1 MGEKKYYWLKLQ
13 NDFFSHKEIKKL
25 RKIAGGDTYTVIY
38 LKMLLVSLKNDGRL
52 FYDGVEETFSEE
64 LALDLDE
71 EKDNVDVT
79 LKFLMVHGLIEETSQ
94 NQFSLP
100 GTINAIGA
108 ETSGNIRV
116 KRHREK
122 LKALQCNDSVTSM
135 KRIVNGE
142 KEKDLEIDKDKDI
155 DKEKEYIPPEIL
167 QIPDRIPYKKI
178 VDAFN
183 EICTSLLPIQK
194 LSDNRKSVIKAR
206 YKDLDYSMDKVK
218 EYFTKVQA
226 SDFLT
231 GKVEREGKRPF
242 KANFDWVIKSA
253 NFIKVIEGNY
263 DNKKQATIPNRP
275 LTAKELTEYAKDK
288 YFI

>member
-38 LKMLLVSLKNDGRL
+38 LKMLLVSLKNDGCL
-52 FYDGVEETFSEE
+52 FYDGVEETFAEE
-64 LALDLDE
+64 LALELDE

-100 GTINAIGA
+100 GTVNAIGA

-122 LKALQCNDSVTSM
+122 LKALQCNASVTPM

-142 KEKDLEIDKDKDI
+142 KEKDLEKEI
-155 DKEKEYIPPEIL
+155 DKEKNMSRPKKTKHKYGQYENVLLTDEDLEKLKIEFSDWSERIERLSEYMASKGEA
-167 QIPDRIPYKKI
+167 YK
-178 VDAFN
+178 N
-183 EICTSLLPIQK
+183 HL
-194 LSDNRKSVIKAR
+194 
-206 YKDLDYSMDKVK
+206 
-218 EYFTKVQA
+218 
-226 SDFLT
+226 
-231 GKVEREGKRPF
+231 
-242 KANFDWVIKSA
+242 
-253 NFIKVIEGNY
+253 
-263 DNKKQATIPNRP
+263 ATIRSWSRREQKIIP
-275 LTAKELTEYAKDK
+275 KEPQTQQDLMKEIVKNGG
-288 YFI
+288 

>member
-38 LKMLLVSLKNDGRL
+38 LKMLLVSLKNDGCL

-64 LALDLDE
+64 LALELDE

-100 GTINAIGA
+100 GTVNAIGA

-122 LKALQCNDSVTSM
+122 LKALQCNDSVTPM

-142 KEKDLEIDKDKDI
+142 IDIELDTEIDIKKDVPKNLIEEYTDNEKLRNTLKEFVSMRKKMKPGI
-155 DKEKEYIPPEIL
+155 TDYGLKLILTKLDKIS
-167 QIPDRIPYKKI
+167 
-178 VDAFN
+178 N
-183 EICTSLLPIQK
+183 G
-194 LSDNRKSVIKAR
+194 SDVIKVKILEQSIMGS
-206 YKDLDYSMDKVK
+206 YKGVFPIK
-218 EYFTKVQA
+218 EA
-226 SDFLT
+226 ESN
-231 GKVEREGKRPF
+231 GKPTTTR
-242 KANFDWVIKSA
+242 N
-253 NFIKVIEGNY
+253 
-263 DNKKQATIPNRP
+263 
-275 LTAKELTEYAKDK
+275 TEPAPIADK
-288 YFI
+288 YKNFYK

>member
-38 LKMLLVSLKNDGRL
+38 LKMLLVSLKNDGCL
-52 FYDGVEETFSEE
+52 FYDGVEETFAEE
-64 LALDLDE
+64 LALELDE

-100 GTINAIGA
+100 GTVNAIGA

-122 LKALQCNDSVTSM
+122 LKALQCNDSVTPM

-142 KEKDLEIDKDKDI
+142 KEKDLEKEI
-155 DKEKEYIPPEIL
+155 DKEKNMSRPKKTKHKYGQYENVLLTDEDLEKLKIEFSDWSERIERLSEYMASKGET
-167 QIPDRIPYKKI
+167 YK
-178 VDAFN
+178 N
-183 EICTSLLPIQK
+183 HL
-194 LSDNRKSVIKAR
+194 
-206 YKDLDYSMDKVK
+206 
-218 EYFTKVQA
+218 
-226 SDFLT
+226 
-231 GKVEREGKRPF
+231 
-242 KANFDWVIKSA
+242 
-253 NFIKVIEGNY
+253 
-263 DNKKQATIPNRP
+263 ATIRSWSRREQKII
-275 LTAKELTEYAKDK
+275 TKEPQTQQELIEYAKDK
-288 YFI
+288 YFIG

>member
-122 LKALQCNDSVTSM
+122 LKALQCNDSVTPM

-142 KEKDLEIDKDKDI
+142 KEKDLEIDLDKDN
-155 DKEKEYIPPEIL
+155 KTLLVAPENTEQPNEPENEEK
-167 QIPDRIPYKKI
+167 
-178 VDAFN
+178 F
-183 EICTSLLPIQK
+183 
-194 LSDNRKSVIKAR
+194 
-206 YKDLDYSMDKVK
+206 
-218 EYFTKVQA
+218 
-226 SDFLT
+226 
-231 GKVEREGKRPF
+231 
-242 KANFDWVIKSA
+242 
-253 NFIKVIEGNY
+253 
-263 DNKKQATIPNRP
+263 P
-275 LTAKELTEYAKDK
+275 LTEFVETCINYLNNKAGTHYKATTPKTVRLIQSRLNEGFAPTDFQRVIDIKCKKWLGDK
-288 YFI
+288 QMQQYLRPETLFGTKFESYLNEKVGT

>member
-38 LKMLLVSLKNDGRL
+38 LKMLLVSLKNDGCL
-52 FYDGVEETFSEE
+52 FYDGVEETFAEE
-64 LALDLDE
+64 LALELDE

-100 GTINAIGA
+100 GTVNAIGA

-122 LKALQCNDSVTSM
+122 LKALQCNDSVTPM

-142 KEKDLEIDKDKDI
+142 KEKDLEKEI
-155 DKEKEYIPPEIL
+155 DKEKNMSRPKKTKHKYGQYENVLLTDEDLEKLKIEFSDWSERIERLSEYIAS
-167 QIPDRIPYKKI
+167 KGN
-178 VDAFN
+178 A
-183 EICTSLLPIQK
+183 
-194 LSDNRKSVIKAR
+194 
-206 YKDLDYSMDKVK
+206 YKDHL
-218 EYFTKVQA
+218 
-226 SDFLT
+226 
-231 GKVEREGKRPF
+231 
-242 KANFDWVIKSA
+242 
-253 NFIKVIEGNY
+253 
-263 DNKKQATIPNRP
+263 ATIRSWSRREQKAIPIKPQTEQINRP
-275 LTAKELTEYAKDK
+275 LSMAEMQKAALELARQKEGRK
-288 YFI
+288 